1 MNQQNFIKILGLTLL
16 VVAATVG
23 IAFIVTPSPIDGG
36 RFCLALLPVVF
47 AELLLG
53 GVILMSGYADTRSA
67 RLLFGLSRAW
77 TVALY
82 LGFTIFAAIL
92 VALGTPGGVL
102 AVLHIIAAVLIIGW
116 NVLGSMLA
124 GHADK
129 TEAVHPVD
137 STLSG
142 FKDGLSR
149 LNSRLQLNSAPEL
162 AAARAA
168 LAKTTD
174 ELRYVY
180 VESTPASAEDD
191 AEIGSLLQSI
201 QAALASVESAGPA
214 AGQGIA
220 AQAAQLSAVI
230 KRRSATLARR
240 L

>member
-1 MNQQNFIKILGLTLL
+1 MNQQSFIKILGLTLL

-23 IAFIVTPSPIDGG
+23 IAFIVAPSPIDGG

-53 GVILMSGYADTRSA
+53 AVILMSGTDDPKSA

-77 TVALY
+77 TVTLY
-82 LGFTIFAAIL
+82 LGFTIFAALL
-92 VALGTPGGVL
+92 VALGAHGGVL
-102 AVLHIIAAVLIIGW
+102 AILHIIAGVLIIGW
-116 NVLGSMLA
+116 NVLGSTLA
-124 GHADK
+124 AQADQ
-129 TEAVHPVD
+129 TENVHPVD
-137 STLSG
+137 SSLSR
-142 FKDGLSR
+142 FKDGLAR

-180 VESTPASAEDD
+180 LESAPASAEDD
-191 AEIGSLLQSI
+191 AEIGTLLQAI
-201 QAALASVESAGPA
+201 QSALAEVETAGPA

-220 AQAAQLSAVI
+220 AQAAQLSVVI